1 MPPGRIILIAWII
14 YALAF
19 TLALARRA
27 PGSKKRRKSPR
38 GLGDRLRILVIG
50 ATGGT
55 GRELVRQ
62 ALAQGHQVTAFVPN
76 PEKLKMGGCRRFHVE
91 TVE

>member
-27 PGSKKRRKSPR
+27 PASRKNGKRPR
-38 GLGDRLRILVIG
+38 GLGDQLRILVIG

-62 ALAQGHQVTAFVPN
+62 ALAQGHQVTAFVRN
-76 PEKLKMGGCRRFHVE
+76 PESSR
-91 TVE
+91 